1 MGFYGKLC
9 NFMVKHGILQEN
21 ICYFTGD
28 YRILRDIYISF
39 LREMTGF
46 NGRLLQAS
54 MGDHVFLREIKGFH
68 GILRKIM
75 RFSG

>member
-9 NFMVKHGILQEN
+9 DFTVKHRILQEN

-28 YRILRDIYISF
+28 YRILRDIYIGF

-46 NGRLLQAS
+46 NGRLLQVS
-54 MGDHVFLREIKGFH
+54 MGDRDFTEFYGR
-68 GILRKIM
+68 
-75 RFSG
+75 S

>member
-9 NFMVKHGILQEN
+9 DFTVKHRILQEN

-28 YRILRDIYISF
+28 YRILRDIYIGF

-46 NGRLLQAS
+46 NRRLLQVS
-54 MGDHVFLREIKGFH
+54 MGDRDFTEFYGR
-68 GILRKIM
+68 
-75 RFSG
+75 S